1 MIPSSIDESI
11 PLMSFRID
19 VDRSS
24 SEDRTEDRT
33 ETETTRFENY
43 NTPHYLHVTA
53 TIPDGKQEDYKPE
66 TELQLLMQQFND
78 FTSSFGA
85 SLLAVDGELHHV
97 SEGLSVMRDYLS
109 SVLQQQP
116 SIHQQLASVSAPSTV
131 EASSAPP
138 PEAVSS
144 STTITTAASLT
155 QQNSDA
161 DHRHVD
167 LLFLFGGSTIAVG
180 ASEELIPRCRR

>member
-24 SEDRTEDRT
+24 FEDRTDDRI

-43 NTPHYLHVTA
+43 NTPNYLHVTA
-53 TIPDGKQEDYKPE
+53 TMPDGKQEDYKPE

-78 FTSSFGA
+78 FTSSFGP

-116 SIHQQLASVSAPSTV
+116 SIHQLPLHLPRLSLLQLPPLLPPLSPNKTLMLIIDMSIY
-131 EASSAPP
+131 SS
-138 PEAVSS
+138 
-144 STTITTAASLT
+144 
-155 QQNSDA
+155 
-161 DHRHVD
+161 
-167 LLFLFGGSTIAVG
+167 FLEDRPLPWG
-180 ASEELIPRCRR
+180 LPRS